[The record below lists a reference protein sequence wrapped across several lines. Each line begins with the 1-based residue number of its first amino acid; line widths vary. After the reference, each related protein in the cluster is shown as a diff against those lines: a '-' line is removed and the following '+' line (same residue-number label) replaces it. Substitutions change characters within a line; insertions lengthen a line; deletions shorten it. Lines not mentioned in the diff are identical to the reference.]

1 MSSRRKP
8 RVSAATHRICPHCD
22 KELNLKTYR
31 AHRKLYFDS
40 QSKSW
45 LIASTGKPGK
55 SVQQPKATRVLQ
67 PEEIFDPLGDA
78 MDDETNTETDSMD
91 VDVLLECDQ
100 QSEPDSGR
108 DGAACLPNIVQHS
121 HMTYPSGNE
130 LDIEP
135 QPGRAIKL
143 HINCILIY
151 TGILIIIRFCV
162 IFVFHGLEYWLES
175 HKEVTADIEPPQTL
189 DAVIAATVSK
199 TNLVI
204 ILLGG

>member
-40 QSKSW
+40 QSRSW
-45 LIASTGKPGK
+45 LIASTGMPGK

-67 PEEIFDPLGDA
+67 REEIFNPLGDA
-78 MDDETNTETDSMD
+78 VDDETNTETDYMD

-108 DGAACLPNIVQHS
+108 DDAACLPNIVQHS
-121 HMTYPSGNE
+121 HMTSPSGNE
-130 LDIEP
+130 SDIEP

-143 HINCILIY
+143 YINCVLIY
-151 TGILIIIRFCV
+151 IRILIIIRFCV
-162 IFVFHGLEYWLES
+162 ILYFMV
-175 HKEVTADIEPPQTL
+175 
-189 DAVIAATVSK
+189 
-199 TNLVI
+199 
-204 ILLGG
+204 